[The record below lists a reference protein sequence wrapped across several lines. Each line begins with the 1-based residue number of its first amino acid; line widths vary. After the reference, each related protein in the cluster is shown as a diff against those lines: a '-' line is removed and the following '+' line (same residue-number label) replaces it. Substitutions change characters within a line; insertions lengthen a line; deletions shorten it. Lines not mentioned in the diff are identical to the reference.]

1 MASAFRRKHK
11 FMACSRYLD
20 SIHELVDGTI
30 GPIRRADLEAH
41 LASCEDCR
49 TLAADLQKIRDA
61 APQLEDVPVPDG
73 IWLQIAGRL
82 RQEGR
87 IGENAPAARTRA
99 TSRTLLALAAGLIV
113 VIGASLALLIPRVV
127 RNPAPAQ
134 PQATRPVPS
143 GNAATP
149 ESVQAVQNEVEQA
162 QQQMETAIAHM
173 EQIAKANQQALDP
186 KTAATLEKNLGII
199 DQAIAET
206 RSAVKADPG
215 SITANRTLF
224 EALKQKVTLLQETI
238 ALMNEMR
245 KGNNAG
251 AAQIVEGMN
260 RS

>member
-1 MASAFRRKHK
+1 
-11 FMACSRYLD
+11 MACTRYLD
-20 SIHELVDGTI
+20 SIHELVDGTV

-49 TLAADLQKIRDA
+49 ALAADLQKIRDA
-61 APQLEDVPVPDG
+61 APQLDDVAVPDG
-73 IWLQIAGRL
+73 VWLQIAGRL
-82 RQEGR
+82 RQAGR
-87 IGENAPAARTRA
+87 IEEQAPAVRARTMP
-99 TSRTLLALAAGLIV
+99 RTLLALAAGLII
-113 VIGASLALLIPRVV
+113 VIGASLALLVPRLT
-127 RNPAPAQ
+127 RGPAPASP
-134 PQATRPVPS
+134 PQATAPVQA
-143 GNAATP
+143 GNAPTA
-149 ESVQAVQNEVEQA
+149 ESVQAVQSEVAQA
-162 QQQMETAIAHM
+162 QQQMETAIGHM

-215 SITANRTLF
+215 SVAANRTLF

>member
-1 MASAFRRKHK
+1 
-11 FMACSRYLD
+11 MACTRYLD
-20 SIHELVDGTI
+20 SIHELVDGSI

-41 LASCEDCR
+41 LASCDACR
-49 TLAADLQKIRDA
+49 ALAADLQRIRDA
-61 APQLEDVPVPDG
+61 AAQLEDVPVPDG

-82 RQEGR
+82 RQQGR
-87 IGENAPAARTRA
+87 IREDAPAVRRRSGSRA
-99 TSRTLLALAAGLIV
+99 LLALAAGLIA
-113 VIGASLALLIPRVV
+113 VIGTSLALLVPRTG
-127 RNPAPAQ
+127 RAPAPAAA
-134 PQATRPVPS
+134 PPAATAPAAA
-143 GNAATP
+143 GNAPTA
-149 ESVQAVQNEVEQA
+149 ESVQAVQTEVDQA

-215 SITANRTLF
+215 SVAANRTLF

-251 AAQIVEGMN
+251 AAQIVEGLN

>member
-1 MASAFRRKHK
+1 
-11 FMACSRYLD
+11 MACTRYLD

-49 TLAADLQKIRDA
+49 ALAADLQKIREA
-61 APQLEDVPVPDG
+61 SSNLEDVPVPDG
-73 IWLQIAGRL
+73 VWLQIAGRL
-82 RQEGR
+82 RQQGR
-87 IGENAPAARTRA
+87 IREQAPVARARV
-99 TSRTLLALAAGLIV
+99 TSRRVLALAAGLIV
-113 VIGASLALLIPRVV
+113 VIGASLALLIPRAG
-127 RNPAPAQ
+127 RGPAPAAPAQ
-134 PQATRPVPS
+134 TAVPAPP
-143 GNAATP
+143 GNAPTP

-186 KTAATLEKNLGII
+186 KTAATLDKNLGII

-206 RSAVKADPG
+206 RSAVKADPN
-215 SITANRTLF
+215 SVAANRTLF

-251 AAQIVEGMN
+251 AAQIVEGLN

>member
-1 MASAFRRKHK
+1 
-11 FMACSRYLD
+11 MACTRYLD

-41 LASCEDCR
+41 LAGCEDCR
-49 TLAADLQKIRDA
+49 ALVADLQKIRDA
-61 APQLEDVPVPDG
+61 AAHLEEVPVPDG

-82 RQEGR
+82 RQQGR
-87 IGENAPAARTRA
+87 IREETPALRARSM
-99 TSRTLLALAAGLIV
+99 SRTVLALAAGLIV
-113 VIGASLALLIPRVV
+113 VIGASLALLVPRVL
-127 RNPAPAQ
+127 RGPAQTAPGQATTAPAP
-134 PQATRPVPS
+134 T
-143 GNAATP
+143 GNATTP

-215 SITANRTLF
+215 SVAANRTLF

>member
-1 MASAFRRKHK
+1 
-11 FMACSRYLD
+11 MACSRYLD

-41 LASCEDCR
+41 LGSCEECR
-49 TLAADLQKIRDA
+49 ALAADLQKIRDA
-61 APQLEDVPVPDG
+61 APQLDDLPVPDG
-73 IWLQIAGRL
+73 AWLQIAGRL
-82 RQEGR
+82 RQQGR
-87 IGENAPAARTRA
+87 SREEAPVVQARSMPR
-99 TSRTLLALAAGLIV
+99 RLLALAAGLIV
-113 VIGASLALLIPRVV
+113 VIGASLALLIPRLT
-127 RNPAPAQ
+127 REPAPASP
-134 PQATRPVPS
+134 PQVAAPAPA
-143 GNAATP
+143 GNAPTT
-149 ESVQAVQNEVEQA
+149 ESVQAVQNEVAQA
-162 QQQMETAIAHM
+162 QQQMETAITHM
-173 EQIAKANQQALDP
+173 EEIAKANQQALDP

-215 SITANRTLF
+215 SVAANRTLF